1 MTEIKKAITEIDKNA
16 SKIPESANPSSL
28 RATENLPSVLNSAGK
43 SLSSL
48 KASHVSSSSTGNAKH
63 NPALFGGQHPVSDTE
78 RYGKHSRTTSCSS
91 SSSSSTTSARKILSA
106 KSTKSNNSSTKPL
119 KRKASVAFQPSDH
132 KLIDLYEKNIYNDY
146 NRVPKKRKD
155 HEPWHPDASAPTVS
169 REDFHRYQRLV
180 EAQIRRLRLERD
192 EYRQMWNREKSRA
205 DSGVKRFRETR
216 ERIRKEVESDY
227 KEFNGKLRSKRNE
240 PQWPPP
246 GGETKKTTWL
256 YDNFE
261 DQMSQHFV
269 TVTLVA
275 AENELLVDRDE
286 EAEKLVLEA
295 LEVARGLDYPPL
307 EARCKYW
314 LGRIEYFRER
324 EEKALQYFMEARP
337 CVGKYMEG
345 AELQLYLS
353 LFQPGL
359 TKEDRERILLNND
372 RAIVAAH
379 EKELRDRKKRKDEAS
394 RQKKNLSGQ
403 KVKETTKEK
412 NIANITIVTPSAKQ
426 TDSEF
431 DNYQF
436 VIHPRKLPIDINA
449 RGIKRKMDDRPEN
462 LIFRRPWIRPRKKAV
477 KDVTKFR
484 PTLWITSDNEPP
496 TKVPRA
502 RTAHRSVKS
511 KDKSK
516 CNKKG
521 KKNHPSSSSIYALP
535 PQATAQNSTGFNL
548 TGRYS
553 DLSWLFASLNL
564 NLNFSSKSYSYGNRP
579 PQSKF
584 TFSQHLLGP
593 SQRPRQYT
601 IWPEQWWE
609 LRFSR
614 KAWESQRNTV
624 VDMQWL
630 ERERDT
636 YRRKAAPI
644 IRYHEECERLRC
656 LVRMLFPTRENTDGM
671 HPFSW
676 DKGLMDWVDGLN
688 VKELSVVLGQVR
700 GWWARNG
707 RVMELYTE
715 YRVQKKDEDG
725 GQAEQE
731 SKVSQQEEAAVKY
744 QDSNEEAEVPTK
756 EKVKKEVSK
765 QPMEEQEAETA
776 VKHQDGKDA
785 ATQTGD
791 EVKRED
797 STKLPPKEQKHP
809 EENEAGK

>member
-1 MTEIKKAITEIDKNA
+1 MTSTDPPGKEKLDMAEIKELITEIDKDTSTAPKSTKPVSLN
-16 SKIPESANPSSL
+16 IQESLPSSV
-28 RATENLPSVLNSAGK
+28 SNSSRK

-48 KASHVSSSSTGNAKH
+48 KASPASSSSAGNTRH
-63 NPALFGGQHPVSDTE
+63 NPALFGGQRPVSSTE
-78 RYGKHSRTTSCSS
+78 KYRKHSRPTG
-91 SSSSSTTSARKILSA
+91 SSSSTASTRKILSTR
-106 KSTKSNNSSTKPL
+106 STKSSSSTNGTNKPL

-132 KLIDLYEKNIYNDY
+132 KLIELYEKNIHNDY
-146 NRVPKKRKD
+146 SLVPKKRKD
-155 HEPWHPDASAPTVS
+155 REPWHPDASAPTIS
-169 REDFHRYQRLV
+169 REDFCRYQRLV

-192 EYRQMWNREKSRA
+192 EYRRMWNWEKSRA

-216 ERIRKEVESDY
+216 ERIQKEVENDY
-227 KEFNGKLRSKRNE
+227 KEFNEKLRSKRNE

-246 GGETKKTTWL
+246 PGPGSGDMNNKKPASRWP

-275 AENELLVDRDE
+275 AESELLVDRDE
-286 EAEKLVLEA
+286 EAETLVLEA

-314 LGRIEYFRER
+314 LGRIEYFREH

-337 CVGKYMEG
+337 CDGKYMEG

-359 TKEDRERILLNND
+359 TKQDREQILLNND
-372 RAIVAAH
+372 RALLAAH
-379 EKELRDRKKRKDEAS
+379 EKVLRDRKK
-394 RQKKNLSGQ
+394 KKNNCRKQ
-403 KVKETTKEK
+403 KGEETTKGK
-412 NIANITIVTPSAKQ
+412 DITNVTAKE
-426 TDSEF
+426 TDDL

-436 VIHPRKLPIDINA
+436 VIDPRKLPIEINA

-477 KDVTKFR
+477 KDVTKLS

-502 RTAHRSVKS
+502 RTTHRSIKGKS
-511 KDKSK
+511 KSKS
-516 CNKKG
+516 NKKG
-521 KKNHPSSSSIYALP
+521 KKNLNHHRLPSSSVYALP
-535 PQATAQNSTGFNL
+535 PQTTARNSTGFNL

-564 NLNFSSKSYSYGNRP
+564 NLNSSSKSSSRGNRP

-593 SQRPRQYT
+593 SQRSRQYT

-609 LRFSR
+609 LRFR
-614 KAWESQRNTV
+614 TEVWESQKKTV
-624 VDMQWL
+624 IDMKWL
-630 ERERDT
+630 ERERNT

-644 IRYHEECERLRC
+644 IRYHEECERLRY
-656 LVRMLFPTRENTDGM
+656 LVRVLFPTRENTGGM

-676 DKGLMDWVDGLN
+676 DEGMLDWIDGLN

-707 RVMELYTE
+707 RVMEMSRKYQD
-715 YRVQKKDEDG
+715 QKKYEDLR
-725 GQAEQE
+725 QAEHE
-731 SKVSQQEEAAVKY
+731 PKTSQQEKAVVEHQGSKEKAEA
-744 QDSNEEAEVPTK
+744 PTK
-756 EKVKKEVSK
+756 DEVEKEVSK
-765 QPMEEQEAETA
+765 PPAEEQQAETA
-776 VKHQDGKDA
+776 VKHQDSKDA
-785 ATQTGD
+785 ATLTKD
-791 EVKRED
+791 RIKSKE
-797 STKLPPKEQKHP
+797 STK
-809 EENEAGK
+809 